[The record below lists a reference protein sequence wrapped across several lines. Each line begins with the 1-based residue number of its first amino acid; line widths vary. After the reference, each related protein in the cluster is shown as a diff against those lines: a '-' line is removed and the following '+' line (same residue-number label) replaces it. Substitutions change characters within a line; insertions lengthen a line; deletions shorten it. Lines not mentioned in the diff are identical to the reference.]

1 MSGSG
6 LCEHLQS
13 RSPKCLLYTLPI
25 GGLEY
30 SHLARNIGHLADTD
44 RKLNKGHSM
53 SHKAR
58 QLTNSFFSGPYDQT
72 PILNELKSDTPSN
85 GTPRVFQWAN
95 PNPWNDLNS
104 GRNAIQVEAGMTLKV
119 TVEGDYILKF
129 DVIPLVQSALLVYK
143 FDAYDNTNT
152 KLFTI
157 VTRRQSIVPKKL
169 LIAGRVKVRGIVE
182 EIDNQSDLNEIV
194 YFVRRG
200 AGQYRD

>member
-1 MSGSG
+1 
-6 LCEHLQS
+6 
-13 RSPKCLLYTLPI
+13 
-25 GGLEY
+25 
-30 SHLARNIGHLADTD
+30 
-44 RKLNKGHSM
+44 
-53 SHKAR
+53 
-58 QLTNSFFSGPYDQT
+58 
-72 PILNELKSDTPSN
+72 
-85 GTPRVFQWAN
+85 
-95 PNPWNDLNS
+95 
-104 GRNAIQVEAGMTLKV
+104 MTLKV